1 MIQDNV
7 FLALQ
12 TLFPQEPELVGDVTA
27 VHADGTVTVLMPGGG
42 VQRVRGVAII
52 GDAVL
57 FKGGV
62 ITGPAPDL
70 TALLIEE

>member
-12 TLFPQEPELVGDVTA
+12 ALFPQEPELVGDVTA
-27 VHADGTVTVLMPGGG
+27 VHVDGTVTVLMPGGG
-42 VQRVRGVAII
+42 VQRVRGVATI
-52 GDAVL
+52 GDAVF

-70 TALLIEE
+70 AALLIEE

>member
-12 TLFPQEPELVGDVTA
+12 ALFPKDPELVGDVTA
-27 VHADGTVTVLMPGGG
+27 VHGDGTVTVLMPGGG
-42 VQRVRGVAII
+42 VQRVRGTATV
-52 GDAVL
+52 GDAVF
-57 FKGGV
+57 FKGGL

>member
-1 MIQDNV
+1 MIQQNV

-12 TLFPQEPELVGDVTA
+12 ALFPQQPELVGDVTA
-27 VHADGTVTVLMPGGG
+27 VHSDGTVTVTLPGGG
-42 VQRVRGVAII
+42 VQRVRGVAAVD
-52 GDAVL
+52 DAVF

-70 TALLIEE
+70 PALTIEE